1 MNKKKLSLVLSSSF
15 LCSLAGG
22 MAANSVLAAESLA
35 LEEVIVTARKRAES
49 LQDIPMA
56 ITAFTAADIQDA
68 GIRNVQDVAAL
79 TAGFNMSPLFGG
91 DAATPVIRGLSTTI
105 GEPNVGFFIDGVY
118 TGSRL
123 TMNRLLGNFVER
135 IEVAKGPQSAL
146 YGRNA
151 FGGAVNYVT
160 RRPGEEFEGELE
172 ATFGSD
178 GKQEFRATMG
188 GPIGDGGLGYRV
200 GLLSDEFDGY
210 FKNELTGGDLDSR
223 DTKGALGTLSWSGD
237 SLNIDF
243 NLMYSEEDNGDL
255 ANRQVQN
262 NDLFGSFRGLPPA
275 NQMWNGDLPTFDDGY
290 AVTPGG
296 LEREQTFSSL
306 KFDWDFGA
314 ATLTSITGYNDFSHL
329 RTIDDDYSARV
340 IHTTVTDTDVTE
352 LSQEFRLTGNTESS
366 LQWMVGVYY
375 YDLSDDT
382 DLTSKYDDS
391 IPVIHPLLFS
401 SNTVTDQATQDLAIF
416 GSLDWFITETLTLG
430 VSGRYGEEDKDVD
443 VLATNLN
450 LGAQETFVADDSWSS
465 FQPRVSLDWQFSDNH
480 MAYASYA
487 MAEKSGGFN
496 VVTATGAILPEE
508 RFYDPETS
516 DNYEI
521 GIKSTMADG
530 RVQTTLAAYY
540 IKWEDQ
546 IVRAIGE
553 TGAVLNINA
562 GESTSKG
569 IEFEMQAL
577 LTQHLDLGLGISYN
591 DAQYDDYFFAILGE
605 IGIDPQL
612 KGTTLQY
619 TPEWTGNLS
628 LGYTL
633 PVFGNW
639 EWVSRWDV
647 DYIDDQT
654 AVQSG
659 NAIIEGVTKMNL
671 RTSLRNDHWMLT
683 LWSYNLTDE
692 EYTSSGA
699 FIRDPATVPGVFF
712 EGGGFSAFNPLITA
726 GEPQSYGATIQYSF

>member
-1 MNKKKLSLVLSSSF
+1 MNKKKLSLILSSSF
-15 LCSLAGG
+15 LCSMAGG
-22 MAANSVLAAESLA
+22 MAASPALGADALA

-49 LQDIPMA
+49 LQEIPMA

-68 GIRNVQDVAAL
+68 GIRSIQDVASL
-79 TAGFNMSPLFGG
+79 TAGFNMAPLFGG

-146 YGRNA
+146 FGRNA

-160 RRPGEEFEGELE
+160 RRPGQEFEGEVE

-178 GKQEFRATMG
+178 GKQEFRATIG
-188 GPIGDGGLGYRV
+188 GPIGNSGFGYRL

-223 DTKGALGTLSWSGD
+223 DTKGALGSLSWSGG
-237 SLNIDF
+237 SLTADF
-243 NLMYSEEDNGDL
+243 NLMYSEEDHGDL
-255 ANRQVQN
+255 ANRQLEN
-262 NDLFGSFRGLPPA
+262 NDFFGSFRGLPPA
-275 NQMWNGDLPTFDDGY
+275 NQIWVGNLPSFDDGY

-296 LEREQTFSSL
+296 LEREQVFSSL
-306 KFDWDFGA
+306 KVDWDFGA
-314 ATLTSITGYNDFSHL
+314 ATLTSITGYNDFSHT
-329 RTIDDDYSARV
+329 RATDDDYSALE
-340 IHTTVTDTDVTE
+340 IHATLTDNDVTE
-352 LSQEFRLTGNTESS
+352 LSQEFRLTGNTQNS
-366 LQWMVGVYY
+366 LQWMIGVYY
-375 YDLSDDT
+375 YDLSDDIN
-382 DLTSKYDDS
+382 LTSKYDDS
-391 IPVIHPLLFS
+391 IPFVHPLLAS
-401 SNTVTDQATQDLAIF
+401 TNTITDQTTEDMAVF
-416 GSLDWFITETLTLG
+416 GSLDWFITDELTLG
-430 VSGRYGEEDKDVD
+430 FSGRYGKEEKDVD
-443 VLATNLN
+443 VLNTDTNT
-450 LGAQETFVADDSWSS
+450 GAQGTFSADDDWTS
-465 FQPRVSLDWQFSDNH
+465 FQPRVSLDWQFSDYH

-487 MAEKSGGFN
+487 FAEKSGGFN
-496 VVTATGAILPEE
+496 VVTVTGSILPEE

-521 GIKSTMADG
+521 GIKSTFADG

-553 TGAVLNINA
+553 TGAVLNTNV
-562 GESTSKG
+562 GESTSAG
-569 IEFEMQAL
+569 IEFEVQAQL
-577 LTQHLDLGLGISYN
+577 SEHWDLGMGISYN
-591 DAQYDDYFFAILGE
+591 EAEYDDYFFAILGE
-605 IGIDPQL
+605 IGLDPQL

-619 TPEWTGNLS
+619 TPDWTANMS

-633 PVFGNW
+633 PVFGDW
-639 EWVSRWDV
+639 EWVSRFDV

-659 NAIIEGVTKMNL
+659 QAIIEGVTKMNL

-692 EYTSSGA
+692 KYTASGV
-699 FIRDPATVPGVFF
+699 FQRDPATVPNVFF
-712 EGGGFSAFNPLITA
+712 QGGGFSAFNALVTA
-726 GEPQSYGATIQYSF
+726 GEPLSYGATIQYSF

>member
-22 MAANSVLAAESLA
+22 MAANSALAADSLV

-49 LQDIPMA
+49 LQDVPMA
-56 ITAFTAADIQDA
+56 ITAFTAANIRDA
-68 GIRNVQDVAAL
+68 GIRNVQDVASL
-79 TAGFNMSPLFGG
+79 TAGFNMAPLFGG

-151 FGGAVNYVT
+151 FGGAINYVT
-160 RRPGEEFEGELE
+160 RRAGEEFEGEVE

-178 GKQEFRATMG
+178 GKQEFRATIG
-188 GPIGDGGLGYRV
+188 GPIGDSGLGYRI

-210 FKNELTGGDLDSR
+210 YKNELTGGDLDNR
-223 DTKGALGTLSWSGD
+223 DTKGALGTLSWSGG

-243 NLMYSEEDNGDL
+243 NLMYSEEDHGDL
-255 ANRQVQN
+255 ANRQVEN

-275 NQMWNGDLPTFDDGY
+275 DQMWVGDLPSFDDGY

-296 LEREQTFSSL
+296 LEREQTFTSL

-314 ATLTSITGYNDFSHL
+314 AILTSITGYNDFSHE
-329 RTIDDDYSARV
+329 RTIDDDYSARE
-340 IHTTVTDTDVTE
+340 IHTVVTETDVTE
-352 LSQEFRLTGNTESS
+352 FSQEFRLTGNTENS
-366 LQWMVGVYY
+366 LQWMIGVYY
-375 YDLSDDT
+375 YDLSNDT

-391 IPVIHPLLFS
+391 IPAVHPLLFS
-401 SNTVTDQATQDLAIF
+401 SNTMTEQTTEDMAVF
-416 GSLDWFITETLTLG
+416 GSLDWFITENLTLG
-430 VSGRYGEEDKDVD
+430 VSGRYGKEEKDVD

-450 LGAQETFVADDSWSS
+450 FGTQETFVADDDWTS
-465 FQPRVSLDWQFSDNH
+465 FQPRISLDWQFSDNH

-496 VVTATGAILPEE
+496 VVTATGAILPQE

-521 GIKSTMADG
+521 GIKSTFADG
-530 RVQTTLAAYY
+530 RIQTTLAAYY
-540 IKWEDQ
+540 ILWEDQ

-553 TGAVLNINA
+553 TGAVLNTNA
-562 GESTSKG
+562 GETTSVG
-569 IEFEMQAL
+569 IEFEMQAQ
-577 LTQHLDLGLGISYN
+577 LTEHLDLRLGASYN
-591 DAQYDDYFFAILGE
+591 DAEYDDYFFAILGE

-619 TPEWTGNLS
+619 APDWTGNIS

-633 PVFGNW
+633 PVFGDWNW
-639 EWVSRWDV
+639 VTRWDV

-659 NAIIEGVTKMNL
+659 QAIIEGVTRMNL
-671 RTSLRNDHWMLT
+671 RTSLRNEHWSLT

-692 EYTSSGA
+692 EYTASGV
-699 FIRDPATVPGVFF
+699 FQRDPSTVPNVFF
-712 EGGGFSAFNPLITA
+712 QGGGFSAFNALVTA
-726 GEPQSYGATIQYSF
+726 GEPLSYGATIQYSF

>member
-1 MNKKKLSLVLSSSF
+1 
-15 LCSLAGG
+15 
-22 MAANSVLAAESLA
+22 
-35 LEEVIVTARKRAES
+35 
-49 LQDIPMA
+49 
-56 ITAFTAADIQDA
+56 
-68 GIRNVQDVAAL
+68 
-79 TAGFNMSPLFGG
+79 MSPLFGG

-160 RRPGEEFEGELE
+160 RRPGQEFEGELE

-178 GKQEFRATMG
+178 GKQEFRATIG
-188 GPIGDGGLGYRV
+188 GPIGDSGLGYRV

-223 DTKGALGTLSWSGD
+223 DTKGALGSLSWSGD

-243 NLMYSEEDNGDL
+243 NLMYSEEDHGDL

-275 NQMWNGDLPTFDDGY
+275 NQMWNGDLPSFVDGY

-329 RTIDDDYSARV
+329 RTIDDDYSARE

-352 LSQEFRLTGNTESS
+352 ISQEFRLTGNTESS
-366 LQWMVGVYY
+366 LQWMIGVYY
-375 YDLSDDT
+375 YDLSDDSA
-382 DLTSKYDDS
+382 LTSKYDDS
-391 IPVIHPLLFS
+391 IPAIHPLLFS
-401 SNTVTDQATQDLAIF
+401 GHTVTDQSTEDTAIF

-430 VSGRYGEEDKDVD
+430 VSGRYGKEEKDVD
-443 VLATNLN
+443 VVDTSLTT
-450 LGAQETFVADDSWSS
+450 GAVGTFVADDDWTS
-465 FQPRVSLDWQFSDNH
+465 FQPRVSLDWQFTDNH

-496 VVTATGAILPEE
+496 VVTATGSILPEE

-553 TGAVLNINA
+553 TGAVLNTNV
-562 GESTSKG
+562 GESTSMG
-569 IEFEMQAL
+569 VEFEMQAQ
-577 LTQHLDLGLGISYN
+577 LTEHLDLRLGASYN
-591 DAQYDDYFFAILGE
+591 DAEYDDYFFAILGE

-619 TPEWTGNLS
+619 TPEWTGNMS

-639 EWVSRWDV
+639 DWVSRWDV
-647 DYIDDQT
+647 DYIDEQT

-671 RTSLRNDHWMLT
+671 RTSLRNENWALT

-692 EYTSSGA
+692 EYTASGA
-699 FIRDPATVPGVFF
+699 FLRDPATVPGVFF
-712 EGGGFSAFNPLITA
+712 EGGGFAAFNPLITA
-726 GEPQSYGATIQYSF
+726 GEPLSYGATIQYSF